1 MNALRDYVDWKLA
14 HSDKVAEAEGYPLVL
29 KKCKKNKWMK
39 GLKVWGHNMIRD
51 YRTASKDTMTLVC
64 DGSLITL
71 NGANS
76 SNMALT
82 YNPNYAV
89 TLKAGRKYTLSLHY
103 ISGELV
109 AADAGINFGLR
120 NTSSGWFIS
129 LTSRYASNYTATASK
144 TFTVDADTSVCL
156 GYVGNGE
163 FNNLVFGI
171 QLVEGDSVGEY
182 KGYVG
187 EYIADETD
195 FNFGK
200 YKIPI
205 LQRGKNLLD
214 MMRGYDWSSSSR
226 LGVYENGHLWKGNIS
241 SSTDQYV
248 ASAGW
253 VSYNV
258 NYTQKFPIMKGK
270 SITISVDVTPIEKHD
285 ETRKTATKVLCYVY
299 KGSTIAR
306 TLSSSEF
313 PLEIG
318 VKSHLSYTFTP
329 SNYEGDSLRV
339 IVYLCSHT
347 MKIENLQVEY
357 GSTDTPYEPYVE
369 PTTHNVFV
377 DEPLSANDVLDVKE
391 HMDLPILTSKTTVF
405 TTDTTVSPSKMY
417 GKYIKI

>member
-1 MNALRDYVDWKLA
+1 MNALRDYVEWKLA
-14 HSDKVAEAEGYPLVL
+14 HADKVCAMSGYPLIMENCKPNKKL
-29 KKCKKNKWMK
+29 KK
-39 GLKVWGHNMIRD
+39 LKIYGHNYIKD
-51 YRTASKDTMTLVC
+51 NRTILRGEARVTTS
-64 DGSLITL
+64 GSLVTL
-71 NGANS
+71 NGRSATNIGLEYTS
-76 SNMALT
+76 K
-82 YNPNYAV
+82 YAI
-89 TLKAGRKYTLSLHY
+89 TLKAGTTYTLSLHY

-109 AADAGINFGLR
+109 AADTGINFGLR
-120 NTSSGWFIS
+120 NPSNAWVVS
-129 LTSRYASNYTATASK
+129 LSSRYVSNYINTISK
-144 TFTVDADTSVCL
+144 TFTVDTDTTVCL
-156 GYVGNGE
+156 GYVGHGE
-163 FNNLVFGI
+163 FHNLVFGI

-226 LGVYENGHLWKGNIS
+226 LGVYDNGHLWKGNIS

-318 VKSHLSYTFTP
+318 VKSHLSYTFMP
-329 SNYEGDSLRV
+329 SNYEGDALKV

-357 GSTDTPYEPYVE
+357 GSTDTPYEPYIE
-369 PTTHNVFV
+369 PVTHNVFM
-377 DEPLSANDVLDVKE
+377 DEPLSANDVLDVKD

>member
-14 HSDKVAEAEGYPLVL
+14 HADKTAEVEGYPLVL
-29 KKCKKNKWMK
+29 KKCKKNKRMK
-39 GLKVWGHNMIRD
+39 GLKVWGHNLIKDNRSTS
-51 YRTASKDTMTLVC
+51 RETATFTIVGSKL
-64 DGSLITL
+64 TL
-71 NGANS
+71 NG
-76 SNMALT
+76 SNASNAGMT
-82 YNPNYAV
+82 YNSKYST
-89 TLKAGRKYTLSLHY
+89 TLKANVKYTFSIHY
-103 ISGELV
+103 ISGEFV
-109 AADAGINFGLR
+109 SGVNGVVIGLF
-120 NTSSGWFIS
+120 SSSNNWVVS
-129 LTSRYASNYTATASK
+129 PTRYVSNYQNTYTM
-144 TFTVDADTSVCL
+144 TVTVKKDTSVSF
-156 GYVGNGE
+156 GITGWGE

-226 LGVYENGHLWKGNIS
+226 LGVYDNGHLWKGNIS

-285 ETRKTATKVLCYVY
+285 ETRKTATKFLCLVY
-299 KGSTIAR
+299 KGTTEVK
-306 TLSSSEF
+306 TLTSSEI

-318 VKSHLSYTFTP
+318 VKSHLSYTFMP
-329 SNYEGDSLRV
+329 SNYEGDALKV

-391 HMDLPILTSKTTVF
+391 HMELPKLTAKTTVF
-405 TTDTTVSPSKMY
+405 TTDTTTPPSKMY
-417 GKYIKI
+417 GKYIKR

>member
-1 MNALRDYVDWKLA
+1 MNTLKDYVDWKLA
-14 HSDKVAEAEGYPLVL
+14 HADKVAEAEGYPLIL
-29 KKCKKNKWMK
+29 EKCKNNKQMK
-39 GLKVWGHNMIRD
+39 ELKVWGADGGVGEKTVNLYDTKTYPATDDQCVWGGNGGLGQKSNMSVTYYIPCSELRGK
-51 YRTASKDTMTLVC
+51 T
-64 DGSLITL
+64 ITCGL
-71 NGANS
+71 GGGANPGICFYDD
-76 SNMALT
+76 NQT
-82 YNPNYAV
+82 
-89 TLKAGRKYTLSLHY
+89 Y
-103 ISGELV
+103 ISGGGYRSKSTITITVPDNASYLRWCFNT
-109 AADAGINFGLR
+109 DAKDQAMI
-120 NTSSGWFIS
+120 
-129 LTSRYASNYTATASK
+129 
-144 TFTVDADTSVCL
+144 
-156 GYVGNGE
+156 
-163 FNNLVFGI
+163 
-171 QLVEGDSVGEY
+171 VEGDTLPTYEPY
-182 KGYVG
+182 
-187 EYIADETD
+187 
-195 FNFGK
+195 GK

-205 LQRGKNLLD
+205 VQRGKNLLD
-214 MMRGYDWSSSSR
+214 MMKGYDWSGASK
-226 LGVYENGHLWKGNIS
+226 LETYENGHLWKGNIS

-285 ETRKTATKVLCYVY
+285 ETRKTATKFLCLVY
-299 KGSTIAR
+299 KGTTEVK
-306 TLSSSEF
+306 TLISSEI

-318 VKSHLSYTFTP
+318 VKSHLSYTFMP
-329 SNYEGDSLRV
+329 SNYEGDALKV

-391 HMDLPILTSKTTVF
+391 HMELPKLTSKTTVF